1 MVKGV
6 LAHMFQ
12 ASHDLGNPFVN
23 STPFDEWNLQIQS
36 YREKVVVDRKDN
48 EFSRLFI
55 RQKGM
60 CPICN
65 QGLGYLTSFN
75 LEIHNLRPFFENS
88 EVHGNLLHKSL
99 VHFCCLVIARK

>member
-1 MVKGV
+1 MVWITSLASMVKGV
-6 LAHMFQ
+6 PAHMFRTSQ
-12 ASHDLGNPFVN
+12 DLGNPFVN
-23 STPFDEWNLQIQS
+23 STSFDEWNLQIQS
-36 YREKVVVDRKDN
+36 YREKVMVDKKDN

-75 LEIHNLRPFFENS
+75 LEIHN
-88 EVHGNLLHKSL
+88 
-99 VHFCCLVIARK
+99 AY